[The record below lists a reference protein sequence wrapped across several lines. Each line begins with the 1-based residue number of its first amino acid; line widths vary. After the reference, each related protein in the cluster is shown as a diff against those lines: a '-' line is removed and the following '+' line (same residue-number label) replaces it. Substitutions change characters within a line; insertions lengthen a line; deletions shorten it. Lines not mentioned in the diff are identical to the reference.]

1 MNLKKYKKIAIL
13 SGGISNENEISKL
26 SAKAVHKVLKNKYR
40 CKLINVSDDCI
51 KLVKTLKQFK
61 PDVVFNC
68 LHGYFGE
75 DGQIQSILNFL
86 GLPYTHS
93 GVLPSAIAMNKEK
106 SKLLFKNI
114 KINVPN
120 SINPFKN
127 KISSFPIIIKP
138 KNGGSSNGIHVIKN
152 DKELKITLKKISNN
166 IGRFMFEKFIH
177 GREITVGI
185 INDKVCGIMEIK
197 FDSTLYDY
205 DNKYV
210 NVAKHIINP
219 VISKRIKN
227 DLHKFS
233 IKAHKSIGCNCVS
246 RVDFRYDEQKQ
257 KIYLLEI
264 NTQPGL
270 TECSLLPEMAKNKNI
285 SFFDLCEILIKNSL
299 CEKY

>member
-1 MNLKKYKKIAIL
+1 
-13 SGGISNENEISKL
+13 
-26 SAKAVHKVLKNKYR
+26 
-40 CKLINVSDDCI
+40 
-51 KLVKTLKQFK
+51 
-61 PDVVFNC
+61 
-68 LHGYFGE
+68 
-75 DGQIQSILNFL
+75 
-86 GLPYTHS
+86 
-93 GVLPSAIAMNKEK
+93 
-106 SKLLFKNI
+106 
-114 KINVPN
+114 
-120 SINPFKN
+120 
-127 KISSFPIIIKP
+127 
-138 KNGGSSNGIHVIKN
+138 
-152 DKELKITLKKISNN
+152 
-166 IGRFMFEKFIH
+166 MFEKFIH

>member
-26 SAKAVHKVLKNKYR
+26 SAKAVHKVLKHKYR

-75 DGQIQSILNFL
+75 DGQIQSLLNFL

-120 SINPFKN
+120 SITP
-127 KISSFPIIIKP
+127 
-138 KNGGSSNGIHVIKN
+138 
-152 DKELKITLKKISNN
+152 LKIKLFPFLLLLNQKMVVQVMV
-166 IGRFMFEKFIH
+166 FM
-177 GREITVGI
+177 
-185 INDKVCGIMEIK
+185 
-197 FDSTLYDY
+197 
-205 DNKYV
+205 
-210 NVAKHIINP
+210 
-219 VISKRIKN
+219 
-227 DLHKFS
+227 
-233 IKAHKSIGCNCVS
+233 
-246 RVDFRYDEQKQ
+246 
-257 KIYLLEI
+257 
-264 NTQPGL
+264 
-270 TECSLLPEMAKNKNI
+270 
-285 SFFDLCEILIKNSL
+285 
-299 CEKY
+299 